1 MKLKITKLH
10 ITNFRNINELEINFD
25 NNFTEIYAQ
34 NGKGKTNTL
43 SSIMWCLFGKNIY
56 DEKQFPISPII
67 DGEERNDITTN
78 VKLVINDEYVVSRSY
93 YKRLTTLQTGYIIDG
108 QEQLV
113 TITQTNFNK
122 ELAEKYVDET
132 TFKSLSNI
140 NYIPN
145 LNWKDLKEMI
155 FSLIGG
161 ISDEEVLLRDDFSPI
176 EDYVRKFGIDSTQKL
191 LKDSDTKIND
201 DIKRLEAEYQVLVN
215 TKEKYV
221 LDESDNTLLQSRKQ
235 EIESILTK
243 SKEEEKKKY
252 IAIEEQ
258 NKFKNKIEDLK
269 RDIQSLK
276 MQYDMN
282 DNTIRS
288 YQDLY
293 SKNRY
298 DVDIIRQK
306 DINYIQTKLD
316 EKIRRR
322 ESLDVSNNSYREKLE
337 EVKEKGNELKQKE
350 IKVENDKCSA
360 CGQPLPEEI
369 IEDTLNKLK
378 EKQLNEL
385 QQLQK
390 EYNNIKT
397 IISENSKEIE
407 KINNE
412 IFDLDKMLQ
421 ETRVKTYDIVEETE
435 RQKEIRVAKEQKEL
449 EQVKLNDMIKDREKT
464 LTDLEKEYDSMEK
477 VSVSEVD
484 NSSLIK
490 ELNDINTKLATTI
503 TLNKIKEDIEKTDLE
518 LEEKKN
524 NKLVNKE
531 KLQLVAKFNNVKAD
545 ILKEKVRKNFKL
557 VDFKTREINSKGDE
571 EETFKICI
579 NGIDYKNLN
588 TGMQILVAIDLI
600 HGIQKLKNVYV
611 PIIIDNMETLSEDIE
626 LEDTQLI
633 ITRVVRNVERLEV
646 R

>member
-243 SKEEEKKKY
+243 SEEEEKKKY

-282 DNTIRS
+282 DNTIKS

-322 ESLDVSNNSYREKLE
+322 ESLDVSNNSYRERLE
-337 EVKEKGNELKQKE
+337 EVKTKGNELKQKE
-350 IKVENDKCSA
+350 IKIENDKCSA
-360 CGQPLPEEI
+360 CGQPLPKEI

-390 EYNNIKT
+390 EYNNINT

>member
-25 NNFTEIYAQ
+25 KNFTEIYAQ

-243 SKEEEKKKY
+243 SEEEEKKKY

-282 DNTIRS
+282 DNTIKS

-350 IKVENDKCSA
+350 IKIENDKCSA